1 LFLFLQEYWS
11 ASIVKNKKFS
21 EEEKIIELLFLFL
34 QEYWSASVV
43 KNKKFSF
50 RRRKD
55 NKIIV
60 SFSTGVLECLNR
72 KK

>member
-1 LFLFLQEYWS
+1 MKKNKKFSGEEKIIKLLFLFLQEFWS

-43 KNKKFSF
+43 KK
-50 RRRKD
+50 
-55 NKIIV
+55 
-60 SFSTGVLECLNR
+60 
-72 KK
+72 